1 MFHEFFD
8 DADEEKKN
16 GVTMTQFRKAVRD
29 TIGEHVTDDDCDM
42 VFMKVDIYD
51 TGIVSWEVRALFSSL
66 MWCTRNNSSLRP
78 KYGLR

>member
-16 GVTMTQFRKAVRD
+16 GVTMTQFRKAVHD

-66 MWCTRNNSSLRP
+66 M
-78 KYGLR
+78 